1 MGLQGSQLSPIELLP
16 LCWNV
21 TPWVAQP
28 GECAGVILDIA
39 ELWAQGAKSGAV
51 NFKGPLLHLLKD
63 VTLKLVLPQR
73 NTQLEREVELGA
85 GGSGLWC
92 LPGRAAS
99 AQTGEG
105 VLVGSSQSGLCI
117 WFPAPSL

>member
-1 MGLQGSQLSPIELLP
+1 MGLRGSQLSPIELLP
-16 LCWNV
+16 PCWNV

-39 ELWAQGAKSGAV
+39 ELWAQGAKSGAG

-73 NTQLEREVELGA
+73 NTQLEREVE
-85 GGSGLWC
+85 
-92 LPGRAAS
+92 
-99 AQTGEG
+99 
-105 VLVGSSQSGLCI
+105 
-117 WFPAPSL
+117 